1 MYEYI
6 KARLGGLDIKEHAL
20 SFGVEEAVSI
30 RFFYQRF
37 LDITTPET
45 MRIFRTQILYDDKLD
60 EKDAELLMA
69 CEFAQSRLN
78 ELEHL

>member
-6 KARLGGLDIKEHAL
+6 KARLGGLDIKEHAQ
-20 SFGVEEAVSI
+20 SFGVAEAVSAK
-30 RFFYQRF
+30 FFYQRF

-60 EKDAELLMA
+60 DKDAELLRA

-78 ELEHL
+78 ELGH